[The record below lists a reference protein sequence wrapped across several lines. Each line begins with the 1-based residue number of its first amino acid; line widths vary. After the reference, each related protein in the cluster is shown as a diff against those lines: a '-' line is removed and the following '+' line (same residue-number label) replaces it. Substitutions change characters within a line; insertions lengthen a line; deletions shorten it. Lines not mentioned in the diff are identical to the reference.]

1 MCVLDKQFITRQKC
15 NFNVFLLSFLK
26 TRFPQNQCFMDYK
39 EQYYSLSQITKYY
52 SEESST
58 KYSQNAQL
66 MLINFD
72 KLWTKPCKI
81 IDLLG
86 EFMILI

>member
-1 MCVLDKQFITRQKC
+1 
-15 NFNVFLLSFLK
+15 
-26 TRFPQNQCFMDYK
+26 MDYK

-52 SEESST
+52 SKESST

-72 KLWTKPCKI
+72 KLCWSGKKPCKI

-86 EFMILI
+86 EFMILMSYLQYLMIM